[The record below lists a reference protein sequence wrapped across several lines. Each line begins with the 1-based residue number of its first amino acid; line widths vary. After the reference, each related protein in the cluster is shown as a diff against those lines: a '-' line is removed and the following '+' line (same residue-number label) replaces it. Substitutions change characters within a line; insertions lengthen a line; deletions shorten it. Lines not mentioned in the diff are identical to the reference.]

1 VEVYESMSLQKNKNS
16 SELKSGTSRGKRDRV
31 KSNKGSNSR
40 RAQRIYA
47 FQVLYS
53 MNFSDLSM
61 EHLERTYD
69 NFPDSSKTPLPKES
83 SFAWELIQGVGQ
95 NYKELDQII
104 ASYSRNWKIERIA
117 KIELTILRL
126 ALYEMI
132 KREDIPLKVAIN
144 EAVELSKLF
153 GDENSRNFVNGILD
167 AVARDVENGKF
178 GICKGF

>member
-1 VEVYESMSLQKNKNS
+1 MSHQKTSS
-16 SELKSGTSRGKRDRV
+16 SEMRKQSKGKGV
-31 KSNKGSNSR
+31 TSR

-53 MNFSDLSM
+53 MNFSDPGM
-61 EHLERTYD
+61 DHLVRTYD
-69 NFPDSSKTPLPKES
+69 NFPGSSKPPLPKEK

-95 NYKELDQII
+95 NFKELDQII
-104 ASYSRNWKIERIA
+104 ASYSRNWRLDRIA
-117 KIELTILRL
+117 RIELTILRL

-178 GICKGF
+178 GICKRF